1 MYYSFT
7 TSTKKELQ
15 CELICDVDCIL
26 HLHSHFEMVFAL
38 DGCVEV
44 SVDDNCYSLQKN
56 EMALITPYSSHS
68 FKTVS
73 SSRII
78 VIEFPTSY
86 IREYK
91 KLFLGK
97 EFKKT
102 VMPTPETVRDCIK
115 ELISEDGDD
124 DFMKISLIYRTFSE
138 YMRKNEMVYRTGISS
153 DVFRRAVEYIH
164 EHYDENP
171 DEATVSKA
179 LGVSRVT
186 LSRAIN
192 KKQNF
197 TFADIVNTAKIEE
210 AKKLMEE
217 TSLSVADVAFRAGFG
232 SIRNFNRLCKKYFNC
247 TPIDLRKKES
257 NVEFL
262 SKKDSIQF

>member
-1 MYYSFT
+1 MA
-7 TSTKKELQ
+7 
-15 CELICDVDCIL
+15 
-26 HLHSHFEMVFAL
+26 HFEMVFAL

-115 ELISEDGDD
+115 ELISEDGGD

-138 YMRKNEMVYRTGISS
+138 YMRKNEMVDRTGISS

-164 EHYDENP
+164 EHFCDRDLTVELLAKMCSMSDTYFRKLFKQRFKVTPLKYINDLKVKYATELLRSGYYTVT
-171 DEATVSKA
+171 EAAEKCGFDNVYY
-179 LGVSRVT
+179 
-186 LSRAIN
+186 
-192 KKQNF
+192 F
-197 TFADIVNTAKIEE
+197 
-210 AKKLMEE
+210 
-217 TSLSVADVAFRAGFG
+217 SLF
-232 SIRNFNRLCKKYFNC
+232 I
-247 TPIDLRKKES
+247 KKETG
-257 NVEFL
+257 L
-262 SKKDSIQF
+262 SPSQI

>member
-1 MYYSFT
+1 
-7 TSTKKELQ
+7 
-15 CELICDVDCIL
+15 
-26 HLHSHFEMVFAL
+26 
-38 DGCVEV
+38 
-44 SVDDNCYSLQKN
+44 
-56 EMALITPYSSHS
+56 
-68 FKTVS
+68 
-73 SSRII
+73 
-78 VIEFPTSY
+78 
-86 IREYK
+86 
-91 KLFLGK
+91 
-97 EFKKT
+97 
-102 VMPTPETVRDCIK
+102 MPTPETVRDCIK
-115 ELISEDGDD
+115 ELISEDGGD

-138 YMRKNEMVYRTGISS
+138 YMRKNEMVDRTGISS

-232 SIRNFNRLCKKYFNC
+232 SIRNFNRLC
-247 TPIDLRKKES
+247 
-257 NVEFL
+257 
-262 SKKDSIQF
+262 